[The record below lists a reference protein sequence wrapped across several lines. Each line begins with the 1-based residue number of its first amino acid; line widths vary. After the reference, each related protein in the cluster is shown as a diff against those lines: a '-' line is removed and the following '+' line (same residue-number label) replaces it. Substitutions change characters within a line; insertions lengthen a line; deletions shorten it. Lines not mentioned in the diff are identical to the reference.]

1 MTWPEGANVD
11 PVKPPIARN
20 RSVSPE
26 YFRVLGIPI
35 SAGRQ
40 FTEADNAA
48 SGNVMLVNESF
59 ARKYFP
65 DGNVIGRHVIY
76 SSLHSTCQIIGVVAD
91 VRPRMTDEAAQ
102 PEMYF
107 PYMQRSRHEMSLV
120 LRSRLAP
127 ATLERAIRGEL
138 RAIDAEQPLYAVQ
151 SMEEVMSGVL
161 SRPRSTTSLFGL
173 FSIAALFLA
182 AIGVYGVLSFSVAQ
196 RSHEIGIRMALGA
209 QIQQIRAL
217 VVGQSMKLVA
227 AGIVIGIPASL
238 VLARFFSTLLF
249 GITAADPMTMGA
261 VATIVLAV
269 GWIAAYLPAR
279 RATRVDPGRALR
291 SQ

>member
-11 PVKPPIARN
+11 PVKPPIVRN
-20 RSVSPE
+20 RRVSPE
-26 YFRVLGIPI
+26 YFHVLGIPTI
-35 SAGRQ
+35 AGRQ
-40 FTEADNAA
+40 ITEADGA
-48 SGNVMLVNESF
+48 SSPKVMLVNESF
-59 ARKYFP
+59 ARKYFS
-65 DGNVIGRHVIY
+65 DGRAIGRRVTY
-76 SSLHSTCQIIGVVAD
+76 SSLHITCQVIGVVAD
-91 VRPRMTDEAAQ
+91 VRPRMTDAAAQ

-120 LRSRLAP
+120 LRSRLTP
-127 ATLERAIRGEL
+127 AVLERAVRREL
-138 RAIDAEQPLYAVQ
+138 RAIDAEQPLYDVQ
-151 SMEEVMSGVL
+151 TMEEVMSGVL
-161 SRPRSTTSLFGL
+161 SRPRSTTSMVAF
-173 FSIAALFLA
+173 FSLASLLLA
-182 AIGVYGVLSFSVAQ
+182 AIGIYGVLSFSVAQ
-196 RSHEIGIRMALGA
+196 RSREIGVRLALGA
-209 QIQQIRAL
+209 QIRQIRAL

>member
-1 MTWPEGANVD
+1 
-11 PVKPPIARN
+11 
-20 RSVSPE
+20 
-26 YFRVLGIPI
+26 
-35 SAGRQ
+35 
-40 FTEADNAA
+40 
-48 SGNVMLVNESF
+48 
-59 ARKYFP
+59 
-65 DGNVIGRHVIY
+65 
-76 SSLHSTCQIIGVVAD
+76 
-91 VRPRMTDEAAQ
+91 
-102 PEMYF
+102 
-107 PYMQRSRHEMSLV
+107 MQRSRHEMSLV

-151 SMEEVMSGVL
+151 RMEEVMSGAL
-161 SRPRSTTSLFGL
+161 SRPRSTTSLVGL
-173 FSIAALFLA
+173 FSVAALLLA

-217 VVGQSMKLVA
+217 VVGQSMKLIV
-227 AGIVIGIPASL
+227 AGIAIGIPASL
-238 VLARFFSTLLF
+238 LLARFFSTLLF

-261 VATIVLAV
+261 VVTIVLAV

-279 RATRVDPGRALR
+279 HATRIDPVRALR